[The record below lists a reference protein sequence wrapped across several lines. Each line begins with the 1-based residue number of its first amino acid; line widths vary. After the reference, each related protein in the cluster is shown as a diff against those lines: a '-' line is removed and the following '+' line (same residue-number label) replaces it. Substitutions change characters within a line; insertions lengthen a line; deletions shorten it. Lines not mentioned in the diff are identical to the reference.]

1 MEGDYMRVDNY
12 GQVASAYNV
21 RKARKAEVV
30 SKADKG
36 SDTVEISNAAK
47 TFQVARQAVASA
59 SDIRAEKVARLKAA
73 IEEGTYSVSGRDIAD
88 KLVEGYFAV

>member
-1 MEGDYMRVDNY
+1 MEGDCMRVDNY
-12 GQVASAYNV
+12 GQIANAYNV
-21 RKARKAEVV
+21 SKARKAEPVA
-30 SKADKG
+30 KAGKV

-47 TFQVARQAVASA
+47 TFQVARVAVSSA

-73 IEEGTYSVSGRDIAD
+73 IEEGTYSVSGKDIAD

>member
-1 MEGDYMRVDNY
+1 MILLKYL
-12 GQVASAYNV
+12 
-21 RKARKAEVV
+21 
-30 SKADKG
+30 
-36 SDTVEISNAAK
+36 
-47 TFQVARQAVASA
+47 RQAVASA

>member
-1 MEGDYMRVDNY
+1 MRVDNY

-21 RKARKAEVV
+21 SKARKTEVV
-30 SKADKG
+30 SKADKS

>member
-1 MEGDYMRVDNY
+1 MRVDNY

-21 RKARKAEVV
+21 SKARKAEVV

-47 TFQVARQAVASA
+47 TFQVARTAVNSA
-59 SDIRAEKVARLKAA
+59 SDVRTDKVAQLKSA
-73 IEEGTYSVSGRDIAD
+73 IEKGTYSVSARDIAD
-88 KLVEGYFAV
+88 KLLEGRF